1 LIEQENNVPL
11 VWTHLVD
18 NIDWNELSALY
29 LAAPLGNRKPADLK
43 TVFTNSMFR
52 CFVREDGKLVGVG
65 RALADGVD
73 CAYIC
78 DIAVLPSHQG
88 TGLGKEIVGKLVD
101 LSRGHRKIILY
112 AVPGKEGFYRK
123 LGFRRMRTAM
133 AIFENQALATER
145 GYLDET

>member
-1 LIEQENNVPL
+1 MPIT
-11 VWTHLVD
+11 WTDQLD
-18 NIDWNELSALY
+18 SIDWSELSALY
-29 LAAPLGNRKPADLK
+29 LAAPLGNKSPANLQ

-52 CFVREDGKLVGVG
+52 CFVRENGKLVGVG
-65 RALADGVD
+65 RVLADGVD

-88 TGLGKEIVGKLVD
+88 TGLGKQIVRHLVD

-123 LGFRRMRTAM
+123 LGFKRMTTAM
-133 AIFENQALATER
+133 AIFDDQAGALAR
-145 GYLDET
+145 GYINES

>member
-1 LIEQENNVPL
+1 MPL

-29 LAAPLGNRKPADLK
+29 LAAPLGNKKPADLK